1 MFASSVDGGETIHYE
16 TLRVANDL
24 PDPACAAGMAY
35 VPEYDVLLHSNII
48 NTDRRANLT
57 LSWSYDQGKT
67 WDASNRLVIWPEGAA
82 YSCMTVI
89 PNGDSPP
96 RYVGVLYEQGG
107 SETSDDG
114 YVTFVVYDL
123 NPEKID

>member
-1 MFASSVDGGETIHYE
+1 MFALSVDGGETIRYE
-16 TLRVANDL
+16 TFRVAHDL
-24 PDPACAAGMAY
+24 PDPACAAGMVY

-48 NTDRRANLT
+48 STNRRANLT
-57 LSWSYDQGKT
+57 LSWSYDRGKT

-89 PNGDSPP
+89 PSEGSP
-96 RYVGVLYEQGG
+96 RYVGVLYEQG
-107 SETSDDG
+107 ETSKADYG
-114 YVTFVVYDL
+114 YITFVVYDL